1 MTRQE
6 TATIMDILAAAYPRF
21 YSGPDAPNPVQTL
34 NLWATMFADDPVE
47 VVAMAVKAF
56 IASDKKGFPPHIG
69 AIKDAIVK
77 LKTPDAMTEQEAW
90 ELVRK
95 ATSNSN
101 YGAKDEFEKLPPVV
115 RRLVGSPNQLREWAM
130 MDSDTLNSVV
140 ASNFQRSYKARA
152 ASEREYMALPSDVR
166 NAMDRLAG
174 GMRMPELGEG
184 VTNERRN
191 EQLRRLIGE

>member
-90 ELVRK
+90 ELVRR

-152 ASEREYMALPSDVR
+152 ASEREYMALPNDVR
-166 NAMDRLAG
+166 NAMEQLSGA
-174 GMRMPELGEG
+174 MRMPELGEG

-191 EQLRRLIGE
+191 EQIRRLMG

>member
-21 YSGPDAPNPVQTL
+21 YTGPDAPDPVQTL

-69 AIKDAIVK
+69 AIKDSIVK
-77 LKTPDAMTEQEAW
+77 LKTSDELTEQEAW
-90 ELVRK
+90 ELVRR
-95 ATSNSN
+95 ACSNSN
-101 YGAKDEFEKLPPVV
+101 YGAKEEFDKLPPVV

-152 ASEREYMALPSDVR
+152 ASEREYLALPSDVR
-166 NAMDRLAG
+166 NAMERLSGA
-174 GMRMPELGEG
+174 MRMPELGEG

-191 EQLRRLIGE
+191 EQLRRLLNE

>member
-1 MTRQE
+1 MTRTE
-6 TATIMDILAAAYPRF
+6 TLAIMSVLKAAYPNF
-21 YSGPDAPNPVQTL
+21 YKDMKRDEAEGIVG
-34 NLWATMFADDPVE
+34 LWTDMFKDDPAE
-47 VVAMAVKAF
+47 VVAMAVKAH
-56 IASDKKGFPPHIG
+56 IANDAKGFPPHIG

-77 LKTPDAMTEQEAW
+77 LKTSDELTEQEAW
-90 ELVRK
+90 ELVRR
-95 ATSNSN
+95 ACSNSN
-101 YGAKDEFEKLPPVV
+101 YGAKEEFDKLPPVV

-152 ASEREYMALPSDVR
+152 ASEREYLALPSDVR
-166 NAMDRLAG
+166 SAMEQLSGA
-174 GMRMPELGEG
+174 MRMPELGEG

>member
-1 MTRQE
+1 MTKRE
-6 TATIMDILAAAYPRF
+6 IAEIITIMQTNYPDDFRNL
-21 YSGPDAPNPVQTL
+21 SDVAL
-34 NLWATMFADDPVE
+34 NAKIQLWYTQFQDDSYQDVLTA
-47 VVAMAVKAF
+47 VMAH
-56 IASDKKGFPPHIG
+56 IASDTNRFMPPVG
-69 AIKDAIVK
+69 VIKAMLVK
-77 LKTPDAMTEQEAW
+77 IRQPEELTELEAW
-90 ELVRK
+90 ELVRR

-101 YGAKDEFEKLPPVV
+101 YGAKEEFDKLPPVV

-184 VTNERRN
+184 VSNERRN
-191 EQLRRLIGE
+191 EQLRRLLSE

>member
-21 YSGPDAPNPVQTL
+21 YTGADAPNPVQTL

-77 LKTPDAMTEQEAW
+77 LKTPDEMTEQEAW
-90 ELVRK
+90 ELVRR
-95 ATSNSN
+95 ACSNAN
-101 YGAKDEFEKLPPVV
+101 YGSREEFDKLPPVV
-115 RRLVGSPNQLREWAM
+115 RRLVGSPNQLREWAQ
-130 MDSDTLNSVV
+130 MDSDALNSVV
-140 ASNFQRSYKARA
+140 ASNFQRSYRARA
-152 ASEREYMALPSDVR
+152 ASEREYLALPSDVR
-166 NAMDRLAG
+166 NAMEQLSG
-174 GMRMPELGEG
+174 SMRMPELSEG
-184 VTNERRN
+184 VTNGRRN
-191 EQLRRLIGE
+191 EQIRRLMG

>member
-21 YSGPDAPNPVQTL
+21 YTGADAPNPVQTL

-90 ELVRK
+90 ELVRR

-115 RRLVGSPNQLREWAM
+115 RRLVGSQNQLREWAM

-152 ASEREYMALPSDVR
+152 ASEREYLALPSDVR
-166 NAMDRLAG
+166 NAMEQLSGA
-174 GMRMPELGEG
+174 MRMPELSEG

-191 EQLRRLIGE
+191 EQIRRLMG

>member
-6 TATIMDILAAAYPRF
+6 TATIMDILDAAYPRF
-21 YSGPDAPNPVQTL
+21 YTGADAPNPVQTL

-90 ELVRK
+90 ELVRR
-95 ATSNSN
+95 ACSNSN
-101 YGAKDEFEKLPPVV
+101 YGAREEFDKLPPVV
-115 RRLVGSPNQLREWAM
+115 RRLVGSPNQLREWAQ

-140 ASNFQRSYKARA
+140 ASNIQRSYKARA

-166 NAMDRLAG
+166 NAMEQLAG
-174 GMRMPELGEG
+174 AMRMPELSDGAME
-184 VTNERRN
+184 ERRN
-191 EQLRRLIGE
+191 EQLRRLRS

>member
-6 TATIMDILAAAYPRF
+6 TATIMDILAASYPRF

-77 LKTPDAMTEQEAW
+77 LKTPDVMTEQEAW

-166 NAMDRLAG
+166 NAMERLAG
-174 GMRMPELGEG
+174 GMRMPELGGG

>member
-6 TATIMDILAAAYPRF
+6 TGMIMDILAAAYPRF
-21 YSGPDAPNPVQTL
+21 YSGPNTPNKTQTII
-34 NLWATMFADDPVE
+34 LWATMFADDPVE

-56 IASDKKGFPPHIG
+56 IATDKKGFPPHIG

-77 LKTPDAMTEQEAW
+77 LKTPDELTEQEAW
-90 ELVRK
+90 ELVRR
-95 ATSNSN
+95 ACSNAN
-101 YGAKDEFEKLPPVV
+101 YGAREEFDKLPPVV

-140 ASNFQRSYKARA
+140 ASNFQRSYRARA

-166 NAMDRLAG
+166 CEM
-174 GMRMPELGEG
+174 
-184 VTNERRN
+184 
-191 EQLRRLIGE
+191 EQLASNMRVLELSEGADR

>member
-21 YSGPDAPNPVQTL
+21 YTGPDAPNPVQTL
-34 NLWATMFADDPVE
+34 SLWATMFADDPVE

-77 LKTPDAMTEQEAW
+77 LNTPDAMTEQEAW
-90 ELVRK
+90 ELVRR

-166 NAMDRLAG
+166 NAMDRLSG
-174 GMRMPELGEG
+174 SMRMPELGEG

>member
-1 MTRQE
+1 
-6 TATIMDILAAAYPRF
+6 
-21 YSGPDAPNPVQTL
+21 VQTL

-90 ELVRK
+90 ELVRR

-130 MDSDTLNSVV
+130 MDSDVVGSVV
-140 ASNFQRSYKARA
+140 ASNFQRSYKARTE
-152 ASEREYMALPSDVR
+152 SEREYMALPSDVR
-166 NAMDRLAG
+166 ATMAQIAD
-174 GMRMPELGEG
+174 GMRMQALPGGME
-184 VTNERRN
+184 
-191 EQLRRLIGE
+191 